1 MALGRRKSDR
11 QEQLWT
17 VTHNIARSPGHP
29 FYQALN
35 RQLARA
41 GFDRWVEELCE
52 PCYAGN
58 TGRPGIPPGVYFR
71 MLMVGYFEALASQRD
86 IAYRCADSLAVRE
99 FLGYGIAESTPD
111 HSSFTRIRQR
121 LPLGV
126 YDEVFVFVLKMAN
139 EAGLLEGK
147 SIGVDTTTM
156 EANAAMR
163 SIVRKDTGDDYTEYV
178 RSLMAAEG
186 IEEPT
191 DEDLRRFDRKRKGK
205 KLSNEDW
212 ESPTDSDGRIGRMK
226 DGRTDIKYD
235 ACNAVQLE
243 SDDDIIVEA
252 DLLDG
257 DQSEADSLEGTAD
270 RTDENLK
277 KAGCERGVKDVA
289 ADKGFHKQEVIESC
303 TESGLRTYIPEKESK
318 HRHTWRDKP
327 PEREKAYRRNRTR
340 TKGNRGR
347 RLQRERSEKVERSF
361 AHIMET
367 GGGRRTT
374 LRGLEPNRKR
384 YKMLAMSYNL
394 GRIMRRVFGV
404 GSPRSLQGRSA
415 ALWQLIS
422 PLLRWIFGGMAP
434 RWRRSAFSD

>member
-1 MALGRRKSDR
+1 MALGRKKFDR
-11 QEQLWT
+11 QQQLWT
-17 VTHNIARSPGHP
+17 ATHKIARSPGHP

-35 RQLARA
+35 RQLAKA
-41 GFDRWVEELCE
+41 GFDRWVEQLCD

-71 MLMVGYFEALASQRD
+71 MLMVGYFEGLASQRD

-99 FLGYGIAESTPD
+99 FLGYGIDESTPD
-111 HSSFTRIRQR
+111 HSSLTRIRQR
-121 LPLGV
+121 LPLEV
-126 YDEVFVFVLKMAN
+126 YDEVFVFVLGMAN
-139 EAGLLEGK
+139 EAGMLDGRT
-147 SIGVDTTTM
+147 IGVDTTTM

-191 DEDLRRFDRKRKGK
+191 DEELRRFDRKRKGK
-205 KLSNEDW
+205 KLSNDDW
-212 ESPTDSDGRIGRMK
+212 ESATDSDSEIGKMK
-226 DGRTDIKYD
+226 DGRTDLKYD
-235 ACNAVQLE
+235 PCNAVQLE
-243 SDDDIIVEA
+243 SEDDLVLDA
-252 DLLDG
+252 DLLDKG
-257 DQSEADSLEGTAD
+257 QSEADSLQETTE
-270 RTDENLK
+270 RVEENLK
-277 KAGCERGVKDVA
+277 KAGCENDLTGVTT
-289 ADKGFHKQEVIESC
+289 DKGFHKQEVIQSC
-303 TESGLRTYIPEKESK
+303 EESGLRTYIPEKESK
-318 HRHTWRDKP
+318 HQHSWKGKP
-327 PEREKAYRRNRTR
+327 PGREKAYRGNRRR
-340 TKGNRGR
+340 TKGKRGR

-404 GSPRSLQGRSA
+404 GTPRSLQGRST
-415 ALWQLIS
+415 ALWQLILA
-422 PLLRWIFGGMAP
+422 LLGWIFGWMTP
-434 RWRRSAFSD
+434 MRRRSGVSG